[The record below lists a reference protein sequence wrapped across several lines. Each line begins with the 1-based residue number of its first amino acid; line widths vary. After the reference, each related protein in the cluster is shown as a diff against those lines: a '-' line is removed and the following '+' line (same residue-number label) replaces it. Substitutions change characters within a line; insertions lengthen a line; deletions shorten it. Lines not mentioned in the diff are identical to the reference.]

1 MAGLEG
7 VDLFELGGPNLAKAP
22 KMKFFRRSLMLVAPV
37 IAATFVQAQ
46 QPAPD
51 WTPRGIEVL
60 GREATSRT
68 EFTLD
73 RSMLVFAAKMD
84 QDNVDLER
92 VIAGINGVS
101 VHSYRFR
108 EPGLYDRGALIPVRE
123 QFHAGGWNHLVSDHD
138 KKGGL
143 KSTDLWIRFDHG
155 AISNIAFLYAGE
167 QQVNLVSVSGS
178 ISPLDLFHLSG
189 HFGIPKMESGAV
201 VPVPEHRR

>member
-1 MAGLEG
+1 
-7 VDLFELGGPNLAKAP
+7 
-22 KMKFFRRSLMLVAPV
+22 MKLLRCCSLILLVPV
-37 IAATFVQAQ
+37 MSISFVRAQ
-46 QPAPD
+46 QPAHAQQPSLD

-60 GREATSRT
+60 GQEADSRT
-68 EFTLD
+68 EFTMD

-84 QDNVDLER
+84 KDNLDLER

-138 KKGGL
+138 KNGGL
-143 KSTDLWIRFDHG
+143 KSTDLWIRFDG
-155 AISNIAFLYAGE
+155 ATISNIAFLYAGE
-167 QQVNLVSVSGS
+167 TQVNLVSVSGS

-189 HFGIPKMESGAV
+189 HFGIPKMDSGAV
-201 VPVPEHRR
+201 VPVPESKR